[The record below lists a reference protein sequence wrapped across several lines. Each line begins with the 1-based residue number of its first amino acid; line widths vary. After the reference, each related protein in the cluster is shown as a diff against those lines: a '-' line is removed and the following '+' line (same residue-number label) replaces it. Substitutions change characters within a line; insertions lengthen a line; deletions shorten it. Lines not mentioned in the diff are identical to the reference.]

1 MLCGLF
7 GYSRQSYYKRQ
18 DEEDFAKEAI
28 IQIIVYKARAY
39 RECNPRLGGVK
50 LFHIIR
56 SSVGESTVFPGRD
69 AFLEILR
76 QHGLILKIRRRKRIR
91 TTDSSHGYRR
101 YPNLIKGLEVYAPN
115 HVWVSDITYIETM
128 QGVCY
133 LSLVTDLYSRK
144 ILGWSVGP
152 TLETTYCLQALE
164 MALETL
170 GEELP
175 VGLIHHSD
183 RGCQYCSHVY
193 VGRLISKGI
202 AISMTQSG
210 DPLENAVA
218 ERVNGILK
226 TEWLN
231 HRRIRD
237 INDCTEHLE
246 KIVRFYN
253 EERPHLSLSNQTP
266 SQVHTQSGIQQRL
279 WRSPWESTPTDK
291 GEASAL
297 E

>member
-18 DEEDFAKEAI
+18 DEQEFAKEAI

-39 RECNPRLGGVK
+39 REDNPRLGGVK
-50 LFHIIR
+50 LFHMIR
-56 SSVGESTVFPGRD
+56 SNVGESVIFPGRD

-76 QHGLILKIRRRKRIR
+76 QHGLILKIRRRKRVR
-91 TTDSSHGYRR
+91 TTDSSHGYRK
-101 YPNLIKGLEVYAPN
+101 YPNLIKGLRVYAPN
-115 HVWVSDITYIETM
+115 RAWVSDITYIETM

-144 ILGWSVGP
+144 ILGWSVGS

-175 VGLIHHSD
+175 VGLMHHSD
-183 RGCQYCSHVY
+183 RGSQYCSHVY

-237 INDCTEHLE
+237 INDCVETM
-246 KIVRFYN
+246 KGIIRFYN
-253 EERPHLSLSNQTP
+253 EERPHMSLGNQTP

-279 WRSPWESTPTDK
+279 WRNPWEATPADK
-291 GEASAL
+291 GKTSAL